1 MENILDNLN
10 KEQREAVQTIQGP
23 LLVLAGAGSG
33 KTKLLTSRI
42 AYLIQNGVKPRN
54 ILAVTF
60 TNKAA
65 KEMKERLGNIL
76 GENVVKYMWVG
87 TFHGICGRIL
97 RENIENYSFQ
107 SGKRLDKNFS
117 IYDENDSNAVIKQ
130 AIKKL
135 NLDDKVYQPKLV
147 KSVISNAKNKMQDA
161 YTFATFA
168 RDFKSQKIAAIYEEY
183 ENALNNN
190 NAIDFDDMLLLT
202 VKLLEQCKEVRQLY
216 YDRFQHILVDEF
228 QDTNM
233 AQYKLINML
242 YTNLDTEIPDERS
255 LCVVG
260 DVDQSIYS
268 WRGADYTIILNFQKD
283 FKKTKLIKL
292 EQNYR
297 STANILNVANAIIE
311 NNTERVDKVLYSQKG
326 DGELID
332 YYEAQDEADE
342 ANFIASRIKQDSGGD
357 YNRYA
362 ILYRTNSQSRALEE
376 ACMAAG
382 IPYRIYGGLKFYD
395 RKEIK
400 DIIAY
405 LKLIYNPDD
414 SQSFRRIVNVPK
426 RAIGDTTVKALSD
439 FADSKDVS
447 LFEAIKEIEE
457 SELSPRVQS
466 KLKDFAE
473 LILKFKNAV
482 GSYSLQEFVTLVIEK
497 SGYLA
502 ELQSQ
507 NTPESEADIENLQEL
522 VNVAGEFVP
531 EESDNALGEFL
542 QQVALVSDLDGM
554 DDISNNVTLMTLHS
568 AKGLEFPIVFLAGC
582 DEGVFPHQRTFN
594 IPSEMEEERRLMYV
608 GVTRAEEKLY
618 LSSAKRRQM
627 WGEYKYYNPSR
638 FIDEIPRQLL
648 NSIGFEG
655 STSGT
660 STFQNAVSKA
670 KTGFSSR
677 SQSSNNSSG
686 GRHNSDFSY
695 SAAQSD
701 SYGYV
706 KPSSGFGKGFVAP
719 TRGLATGNSQSDRQR
734 QNSSYYNQPQ
744 RTPSRTILVKSKE
757 NKQRDEEKVKEFFK
771 DNAIKRMLEEKR
783 QKERM
788 QQEAEAER
796 QKKMETTTPIEY
808 VFNEGERVFHDKLG
822 IGHIKEVTQI
832 GDSMMYTID
841 FGRQGVKA
849 MDAAYAKLKKF

>member
-1 MENILDNLN
+1 MLIISQKFDFGNRDMENILDNLN
-10 KEQREAVQTIQGP
+10 KEQREAVETVRGP

-117 IYDENDSNAVIKQ
+117 IYDETDSNAVIKQ

-135 NLDDKVYQPKLV
+135 NLDDKVYAPKLV
-147 KSVISNAKNKMQDA
+147 KTVISNAKNKMQDA

-168 RDFKSQKIAAIYEEY
+168 RDFKSQKIAQIYEEY
-183 ENALNNN
+183 ENSLNNN
-190 NAIDFDDMLLLT
+190 NAIDFDDMLMLT
-202 VKLLEQCKEVRQLY
+202 VKLLEQCKEVRQQY

-242 YTNLDTEIPDERS
+242 YTNLEPDIPDERS

-332 YYEAQDEADE
+332 YFEAQDEADE
-342 ANFIASRIKQDSGGD
+342 ANFIASRIKQDSGGN
-357 YNRYA
+357 YNRFA

-382 IPYRIYGGLKFYD
+382 LPYKIYGGLKFYD
-395 RKEIK
+395 RKEVK

-405 LKLIYNPDD
+405 LKLIYNTDD

-426 RAIGDTTVKALSD
+426 RAIGDTTVKNLSD
-439 FADSKDVS
+439 FADKEDIS
-447 LFEAIKEIEE
+447 LFAACQRIEDAVEIP
-457 SELSPRVQS
+457 PRTRS
-466 KLKDFAE
+466 KLKDFSE
-473 LILKFKNAV
+473 LILKFVNAKD
-482 GSYSLQEFVTLVIEK
+482 SYSLQDFVTLVIEK
-497 SGYLA
+497 TGYLA

-531 EESDNALGEFL
+531 EEADNALGEFL

-554 DDISNNVTLMTLHS
+554 EDISNNVTLMTLHS

-618 LSSAKRRQM
+618 LTSAKRRQM

-638 FIDEIPRQLL
+638 FIDEIPPQLL
-648 NSIGFEG
+648 NKIGFEG

-660 STFQNAVSKA
+660 STFQNAVSRA
-670 KTGFSSR
+670 RTGK
-677 SQSSNNSSG
+677 
-686 GRHNSDFSY
+686 SDYSY

-701 SYGYV
+701 SFGYV

-719 TRGLATGNSQSDRQR
+719 TRGLATGKSHNDRQR
-734 QNSSYYNQPQ
+734 QNSSYSQQPH
-744 RTPSRTILVKSKE
+744 RTPSRTILVKSQA
-757 NKQRDEEKVKEFFK
+757 NKQRDDEKIKEFFK
-771 DNAIKRMLEEKR
+771 DNAIKRMLEEKK

-788 QQEAEAER
+788 QQAEDAER
-796 QKKMETTTPIEY
+796 QRRMETTTPIEY
-808 VFNEGERVFHDKLG
+808 VFNVGERVFHDKLG
-822 IGHIKEVTQI
+822 IGHIQEVTQI

>member
-1 MENILDNLN
+1 MLIISQKFDFGNRDMENILDNLN
-10 KEQREAVQTIQGP
+10 KEQREAVETVRGP

-42 AYLIQNGVKPRN
+42 AYLIQNGVRPRN

-117 IYDENDSNAVIKQ
+117 IYDETDSNAVIKQ

-135 NLDDKVYQPKLV
+135 NLDDKVYAPKLV
-147 KSVISNAKNKMQDA
+147 KTVISNAKNKMQDA

-168 RDFKSQKIAAIYEEY
+168 RDFKSQKIAQIYEEY
-183 ENALNNN
+183 ENSLNNN
-190 NAIDFDDMLLLT
+190 NAIDFDDMLMLT
-202 VKLLEQCKEVRQLY
+202 VKLLEQCKEVRQQY

-242 YTNLDTEIPDERS
+242 YTNLEPDIPDERS

-332 YYEAQDEADE
+332 YFEAQDEADE

-357 YNRYA
+357 YNRFA

-382 IPYRIYGGLKFYD
+382 LPYKIYGGLKFYD
-395 RKEIK
+395 RKEVK

-405 LKLIYNPDD
+405 LKLIYNTDD

-426 RAIGDTTVKALSD
+426 RAIGDTTVKNLSD
-439 FADSKDVS
+439 FADKEDIS
-447 LFEAIKEIEE
+447 LFAACQRIEDAVEIP
-457 SELSPRVQS
+457 PRTRS
-466 KLKDFAE
+466 KLKDFSE
-473 LILKFKNAV
+473 LILKFVNAKD
-482 GSYSLQEFVTLVIEK
+482 SYSLQDFVTLVIEK
-497 SGYLA
+497 TGYLA

-531 EESDNALGEFL
+531 EEADNALGEFL

-554 DDISNNVTLMTLHS
+554 EDISNNVTLMTLHS

-618 LSSAKRRQM
+618 LTSAKRRQM

-638 FIDEIPRQLL
+638 FIDEIPPQLL
-648 NSIGFEG
+648 NKIGFEG

-660 STFQNAVSKA
+660 STFQNAVSRA
-670 KTGFSSR
+670 RTGK
-677 SQSSNNSSG
+677 
-686 GRHNSDFSY
+686 SDYSY

-701 SYGYV
+701 SFGYV
-706 KPSSGFGKGFVAP
+706 RPSSGFGKGSVAP
-719 TRGLATGNSQSDRQR
+719 TRGLATGKSHNDRQR
-734 QNSSYYNQPQ
+734 QNSSYSQQPH
-744 RTPSRTILVKSKE
+744 RTPSRTILVKSQA
-757 NKQRDEEKVKEFFK
+757 NKQRDDEKIKEFFK
-771 DNAIKRMLEEKR
+771 DNAIKRMLEEKK

-788 QQEAEAER
+788 QQAEDAER
-796 QKKMETTTPIEY
+796 QRRMETTTPIEY
-808 VFNEGERVFHDKLG
+808 VFNVGERVFHDKLG
-822 IGHIKEVTQI
+822 IGHIQEVTQI

>member
-76 GENVVKYMWVG
+76 GENIVKYMWVG

-107 SGKRLDKNFS
+107 SGKKLDKNFS

-202 VKLLEQCKEVRQLY
+202 VKLLEQSKEVRQLY

-568 AKGLEFPIVFLAGC
+568 AKGLEFPVVF
-582 DEGVFPHQRTFN
+582 
-594 IPSEMEEERRLMYV
+594 
-608 GVTRAEEKLY
+608 
-618 LSSAKRRQM
+618 
-627 WGEYKYYNPSR
+627 
-638 FIDEIPRQLL
+638 
-648 NSIGFEG
+648 
-655 STSGT
+655 
-660 STFQNAVSKA
+660 
-670 KTGFSSR
+670 
-677 SQSSNNSSG
+677 
-686 GRHNSDFSY
+686 
-695 SAAQSD
+695 
-701 SYGYV
+701 
-706 KPSSGFGKGFVAP
+706 
-719 TRGLATGNSQSDRQR
+719 
-734 QNSSYYNQPQ
+734 
-744 RTPSRTILVKSKE
+744 
-757 NKQRDEEKVKEFFK
+757 
-771 DNAIKRMLEEKR
+771 
-783 QKERM
+783 
-788 QQEAEAER
+788 
-796 QKKMETTTPIEY
+796 
-808 VFNEGERVFHDKLG
+808 
-822 IGHIKEVTQI
+822 
-832 GDSMMYTID
+832 
-841 FGRQGVKA
+841 
-849 MDAAYAKLKKF
+849 

>member
-168 RDFKSQKIAAIYEEY
+168 RDFKSQKIASIYEEY

-568 AKGLEFPIVFLAGC
+568 AKGLEFPVVFLAGC

-670 KTGFSSR
+670 RTGK
-677 SQSSNNSSG
+677 
-686 GRHNSDFSY
+686 SDFSY

>member
-1 MENILDNLN
+1 MLIISQKFDFGNRDMENILDNLN
-10 KEQREAVQTIQGP
+10 KEQREAVETVRGP

-42 AYLIQNGVKPRN
+42 AYLIQNGVRPRN

-117 IYDENDSNAVIKQ
+117 IYDETDSNAVIKQ

-135 NLDDKVYQPKLV
+135 NLDDKVYAPKLV
-147 KSVISNAKNKMQDA
+147 KTVISNAKNKMQDA

-168 RDFKSQKIAAIYEEY
+168 RDFKSQKIAQIYEEY
-183 ENALNNN
+183 ENSLNNN
-190 NAIDFDDMLLLT
+190 NAIDFDDMLMLT
-202 VKLLEQCKEVRQLY
+202 VKLLEQCKEVRQQY

-242 YTNLDTEIPDERS
+242 YTNLEPDIPDERS

-332 YYEAQDEADE
+332 YFEAQDEADE

-357 YNRYA
+357 YNRFA

-382 IPYRIYGGLKFYD
+382 LPYKIYGGLKFYD
-395 RKEIK
+395 RKEVK

-405 LKLIYNPDD
+405 LKLIYNTDD

-426 RAIGDTTVKALSD
+426 RAIGDTTVKNLSD
-439 FADSKDVS
+439 FADKEDIS
-447 LFEAIKEIEE
+447 LFAACQRIEDAVEIP
-457 SELSPRVQS
+457 PRTRS
-466 KLKDFAE
+466 KLKDFSE
-473 LILKFKNAV
+473 LILKFVNAKD
-482 GSYSLQEFVTLVIEK
+482 SYSLQDFVTLVIEK
-497 SGYLA
+497 TGYLA

-531 EESDNALGEFL
+531 EEADNALGEFL

-554 DDISNNVTLMTLHS
+554 EDISNNVTLM
-568 AKGLEFPIVFLAGC
+568 
-582 DEGVFPHQRTFN
+582 
-594 IPSEMEEERRLMYV
+594 
-608 GVTRAEEKLY
+608 KLVW
-618 LSSAKRRQM
+618 RQDFRI
-627 WGEYKYYNPSR
+627 R
-638 FIDEIPRQLL
+638 FM
-648 NSIGFEG
+648 
-655 STSGT
+655 
-660 STFQNAVSKA
+660 AV
-670 KTGFSSR
+670 
-677 SQSSNNSSG
+677 
-686 GRHNSDFSY
+686 
-695 SAAQSD
+695 
-701 SYGYV
+701 
-706 KPSSGFGKGFVAP
+706 
-719 TRGLATGNSQSDRQR
+719 
-734 QNSSYYNQPQ
+734 
-744 RTPSRTILVKSKE
+744 
-757 NKQRDEEKVKEFFK
+757 
-771 DNAIKRMLEEKR
+771 
-783 QKERM
+783 
-788 QQEAEAER
+788 
-796 QKKMETTTPIEY
+796 
-808 VFNEGERVFHDKLG
+808 
-822 IGHIKEVTQI
+822 
-832 GDSMMYTID
+832 
-841 FGRQGVKA
+841 
-849 MDAAYAKLKKF
+849 

>member
-1 MENILDNLN
+1 MLIISQKFDFGNRDMENILDNLN
-10 KEQREAVQTIQGP
+10 KEQREAVETVRGP

-117 IYDENDSNAVIKQ
+117 IYDETDSNAVIKQ

-135 NLDDKVYQPKLV
+135 NLDDKVYAPKLV
-147 KSVISNAKNKMQDA
+147 KTVISNAKNKMQDA

-168 RDFKSQKIAAIYEEY
+168 RDFKSQKIAQIYEEY
-183 ENALNNN
+183 ENSLNNN
-190 NAIDFDDMLLLT
+190 NAIDFDDMLMLT
-202 VKLLEQCKEVRQLY
+202 VKLLEQCKEVRQQY

-242 YTNLDTEIPDERS
+242 YTNLEPDIPDERS

-332 YYEAQDEADE
+332 YFEAQDEADE
-342 ANFIASRIKQDSGGD
+342 ANFIASRIKQDSGGN
-357 YNRYA
+357 YNRFA

-382 IPYRIYGGLKFYD
+382 LPYKIYGGLKFSD
-395 RKEIK
+395 RKEVK

-405 LKLIYNPDD
+405 LKLIYNTDD

-426 RAIGDTTVKALSD
+426 RAIGDTTVKNLSD
-439 FADSKDVS
+439 FADKEDIS
-447 LFEAIKEIEE
+447 LFAACQRIEDAVEIP
-457 SELSPRVQS
+457 PRTRS
-466 KLKDFAE
+466 KLKDFSE
-473 LILKFKNAV
+473 LILKFVNAKD
-482 GSYSLQEFVTLVIEK
+482 SYSLQDFVTLVIEK
-497 SGYLA
+497 TGYLA

-531 EESDNALGEFL
+531 EEADNALGEFL

-554 DDISNNVTLMTLHS
+554 EDISNNVTLMTLHS

-618 LSSAKRRQM
+618 LTSAKRRQM

-638 FIDEIPRQLL
+638 FIDEIPPQLL
-648 NSIGFEG
+648 NKIGFEG

-660 STFQNAVSKA
+660 STFQNAVSRA
-670 KTGFSSR
+670 RTGK
-677 SQSSNNSSG
+677 
-686 GRHNSDFSY
+686 SDYSY

-701 SYGYV
+701 SFGYV

-719 TRGLATGNSQSDRQR
+719 TRGLATGKSHNDRQR
-734 QNSSYYNQPQ
+734 QNSSYSQQPH
-744 RTPSRTILVKSKE
+744 RTPSRTILVKSQA
-757 NKQRDEEKVKEFFK
+757 NKQRDDEKIKEFFK
-771 DNAIKRMLEEKR
+771 DNAIKRMLEEKK

-788 QQEAEAER
+788 QQAEDAER
-796 QKKMETTTPIEY
+796 QRRMETTTPIEY
-808 VFNEGERVFHDKLG
+808 VFNVGERVFHDKLG
-822 IGHIKEVTQI
+822 IGHIQEVTQI